1 VADPH
6 GYRPAPGA
14 IPESPGVYRFRDQ
27 RGRVIYVGKAKSLR
41 QRLNSYFADFAN
53 LHPRTQAM
61 LTTAAGVD
69 WTVVSTEVEAF
80 QLEYSWIKE
89 FDPRFNIRYRDDKSY
104 PYLAVTMGEEYPRV
118 MVMRGAKR
126 KGTRY
131 FGPYSHAWAIRDTV
145 DTLLRVFPVR
155 TCSAGVFKRSGQIG
169 RPCLL
174 GYIGKCSA
182 PCVKRISAEDH
193 RALAEDF
200 CDFMAGQT
208 ARFAIRLEAEM
219 KQAAKEEEFE
229 RAARLRDDLR
239 ALERAI
245 EKQAVVLGDGTD
257 ADVIALAQ
265 DQLEAAVQVFYV
277 RGGRV
282 RGQRGWVLDKVEEV
296 TTAGLVE
303 NFLGQVYGDALAD
316 AEAINAGMPR
326 EILVPELPPDPATMT
341 EWLAERRGGP
351 VSLRVPQRGDKKALL
366 DTVARNAAET
376 LALHKTRRASDLT
389 TRSKALN
396 EIQEGLGLDDAPLRI
411 ECYDVSNL
419 QGTHVVASMVVFE
432 DGLARKSE
440 YRRFAIKGL
449 DGTDDISAIHE
460 VILRRFRRYLAER
473 EKTGELDTLGD
484 PEAAEPPD
492 VSGQKKFA
500 YPPNLVVVDGGP
512 LQAAAAARAL
522 AELGIDDV
530 AVCGLAK
537 RLEEVW
543 LPGEEYPVILPRS
556 SEGLYLLQRVRD
568 EAHRFAIAYHRQKR
582 AKAATASA
590 LDDVPGLGP
599 ARRGTLIKHFGSVRK
614 LRAASVEE
622 IAAVPGIGPKLAATI
637 AAALG
642 SDHAVLP
649 GGTTPPVPPAVLP
662 GGTTP
667 PVPPAV
673 LPGGTTPPVPPAEDQ
688 HADG

>member
-6 GYRPAPGA
+6 GPGTYRPAPGE
-14 IPESPGVYRFRDQ
+14 IPESPGVYKFRDQ

-41 QRLNSYFADFAN
+41 QRLNSYFADFAS
-53 LHPRTQAM
+53 LHPRTQMM
-61 LTTAAGVD
+61 LTTAAGVE
-69 WTVVSTEVEAF
+69 WTVVGTEVEAL

-89 FDPRFNIRYRDDKSY
+89 FDPRFNIKYRDDKSY

-126 KGTRY
+126 KGTKY

-182 PCVKRISAEDH
+182 PCVKRISEEDH
-193 RALAEDF
+193 RRLAEDF

-208 ARFAIRLEAEM
+208 SRFAGRLEAEM

-257 ADVIALAQ
+257 CDVIALAE

-282 RGQRGWVLDKVEEV
+282 RGQRGWVLDKIEEV
-296 TTAGLVE
+296 TPAGLVE
-303 NFLGQVYGDALAD
+303 QFLGQVYAD
-316 AEAINAGMPR
+316 TAAGAEAVNAGIPR
-326 EILVPELPPDPATMT
+326 EVLVPELPPDPATMT
-341 EWLAERRGGP
+341 QWLAERRGGP
-351 VSLRVPQRGDKKALL
+351 VSLRVPRRGDKKALL
-366 DTVARNAAET
+366 ETVARNAGQS

-389 TRSKALN
+389 TRSKALG

-440 YRRFAIKGL
+440 YRRFAIKGT

-460 VILRRFRRYLAER
+460 VITRRFRRYLAER

-484 PEAAEPPD
+484 PDPEEEQDQGLLAERTE
-492 VSGQKKFA
+492 VTARKKFA

-512 LQAAAAARAL
+512 LQADAAARAL

-543 LPGEEYPVILPRS
+543 QPGEEYPVILPRS

-568 EAHRFAIAYHRQKR
+568 EAHRFAIAYHRHKR
-582 AKAATASA
+582 GKAATTSA

-599 ARRGTLIKHFGSVRK
+599 ARRKTLLKHFGSVRK
-614 LRAASVEE
+614 LSAASVEE
-622 IAAVPGIGPKLAATI
+622 IAAVPGIGPRLAATI
-637 AAALG
+637 SAALG
-642 SDHAVLP
+642 SNQAGP
-649 GGTTPPVPPAVLP
+649 
-662 GGTTP
+662 
-667 PVPPAV
+667 
-673 LPGGTTPPVPPAEDQ
+673 DQ
-688 HADG
+688 AGEQA

>member
-1 VADPH
+1 MSD
-6 GYRPAPGA
+6 
-14 IPESPGVYRFRDQ
+14 
-27 RGRVIYVGKAKSLR
+27 
-41 QRLNSYFADFAN
+41 
-53 LHPRTQAM
+53 
-61 LTTAAGVD
+61 
-69 WTVVSTEVEAF
+69 
-80 QLEYSWIKE
+80 
-89 FDPRFNIRYRDDKSY
+89 
-104 PYLAVTMGEEYPRV
+104 EYPRV

-182 PCVKRISAEDH
+182 PCVKRISADEH
-193 RALAEDF
+193 RRLAEDF

-208 ARFAIRLEAEM
+208 SRFASRLEAEM
-219 KQAAKEEEFE
+219 KQAAREEEFE

-257 ADVIALAQ
+257 CDVIALAE

-282 RGQRGWVLDKVEEV
+282 RGQRGWVLDKIEEV
-296 TTAGLVE
+296 TPAGLVE
-303 NFLGQVYGDALAD
+303 QFLGQVYAD
-316 AEAINAGMPR
+316 SPAGAEAINAGIPR
-326 EILVPELPPDPATMT
+326 EVLVPELPPDPDTMSQ
-341 EWLAERRGGP
+341 WLAERRGGP
-351 VSLRVPQRGDKKALL
+351 VSLRVPRRGDKKALL
-366 DTVARNAAET
+366 ETVARNAGES

-396 EIQEGLGLDDAPLRI
+396 EIQEALGLDDAPLRI

-440 YRRFAIKGL
+440 YRRFAIKGH
-449 DGTDDISAIHE
+449 DGTDDISSIHE
-460 VILRRFRRYLAER
+460 VITRRFRRYLAER

-484 PEAAEPPD
+484 PEAGEDSDDGAERAD
-492 VSGQKKFA
+492 VTAQKKFS

-512 LQAAAAARAL
+512 LQAEAAARAL

-543 LPGEEYPVILPRS
+543 IPGEEYPVILPRS

-568 EAHRFAIAYHRQKR
+568 EAHRFAIAYHRAKR
-582 AKAATASA
+582 GKAATTSA

-599 ARRGTLIKHFGSVRK
+599 ARRKALLKQFGSVRK
-614 LRAASVEE
+614 LRAASIEE
-622 IAAVPGIGPKLAATI
+622 IAAVPGIGTRLAATI
-637 AAALG
+637 SAALG
-642 SDHAVLP
+642 ANHVGENDEN
-649 GGTTPPVPPAVLP
+649 G
-662 GGTTP
+662 
-667 PVPPAV
+667 
-673 LPGGTTPPVPPAEDQ
+673 
-688 HADG
+688 

>member
-1 VADPH
+1 MANPH
-6 GYRPAPGA
+6 GPGTYRPAPGE
-14 IPESPGVYRFRDQ
+14 IPESPGVYKFRDQ

-41 QRLNSYFADFAN
+41 QRLNSYFADFAS
-53 LHPRTQAM
+53 LHPRTQMM
-61 LTTAAGVD
+61 LTTAAGVE
-69 WTVVSTEVEAF
+69 WTVVSTEVEAL

-89 FDPRFNIRYRDDKSY
+89 FDPRFNVKYRDDKSY

-118 MVMRGAKR
+118 QVMRGAKR
-126 KGTRY
+126 KGTKY

-155 TCSAGVFKRSGQIG
+155 TCSAGVFKRSAQIG

-182 PCVKRISAEDH
+182 PCVKRISAEEH
-193 RALAEDF
+193 RALAQDF

-208 ARFAIRLEAEM
+208 SRFASRLEADM
-219 KQAAKEEEFE
+219 IQAAREEEYE

-257 ADVIALAQ
+257 CDVIALAE

-296 TTAGLVE
+296 TSASLVE
-303 NFLGQVYGDALAD
+303 QFLGQVYADTPAD
-316 AEAINAGMPR
+316 AEAVNAGIPR
-326 EILVPELPPDPATMT
+326 EVLVPELPPDPATMSQ
-341 EWLAERRGGP
+341 WLAERRGGP
-351 VSLRVPQRGDKKALL
+351 VILRVPQRGDKKALL
-366 DTVARNAAET
+366 ETVARNAGET
-376 LALHKTRRASDLT
+376 LTLHKTRRASDLT
-389 TRSKALN
+389 TRSKALS
-396 EIQEGLGLDDAPLRI
+396 EIQEALGLDDAPLRI

-449 DGTDDISAIHE
+449 DGTDDISAIFE
-460 VILRRFRRYLAER
+460 VITRRFRRYLAER
-473 EKTGELDTLGD
+473 EKTGELDILGD
-484 PEAAEPPD
+484 PDPDENQDQDLSTERTEVTAA
-492 VSGQKKFA
+492 KKFA

-512 LQAAAAARAL
+512 LQAEAAARAL
-522 AELGIDDV
+522 AELAIDDI

-543 LPGEEYPVILPRS
+543 QPGEEYPVILPRS

-568 EAHRFAIAYHRQKR
+568 EAHRFAITYHRAKR
-582 AKAATASA
+582 SKAATTSV

-599 ARRGTLIKHFGSVRK
+599 ARRKTLLKHFGSVRK
-614 LRAASVEE
+614 LSAASVEE
-622 IAAVPGIGPKLAATI
+622 IAAVPGIGPRLAATVS
-637 AAALG
+637 AALG
-642 SDHAVLP
+642 SNRA
-649 GGTTPPVPPAVLP
+649 GEQA
-662 GGTTP
+662 
-667 PVPPAV
+667 
-673 LPGGTTPPVPPAEDQ
+673 
-688 HADG
+688 

>member
-1 VADPH
+1 MADPR
-6 GYRPAPGA
+6 GPEAYRPAPGE

-41 QRLNSYFADFAN
+41 QRLNSYFADFAS
-53 LHPRTQAM
+53 LHPRTQMM
-61 LTTAAGVD
+61 LTTAAGVE
-69 WTVVSTEVEAF
+69 WTVVGTEVEAL

-89 FDPRFNIRYRDDKSY
+89 FDPRFNIKYRDDKSY

-182 PCVKRISAEDH
+182 PCVKRISAEEH
-193 RALAEDF
+193 RRLAEDF

-208 ARFAIRLEAEM
+208 SRFASRLEAEM
-219 KQAAKEEEFE
+219 KQAAREEEFE

-257 ADVIALAQ
+257 CDVIALAE

-282 RGQRGWVLDKVEEV
+282 RGQRGWVLDKIEEV
-296 TTAGLVE
+296 TPAGLVE
-303 NFLGQVYGDALAD
+303 QFLGQVYAD
-316 AEAINAGMPR
+316 SPAGAEAVNAGIPR
-326 EILVPELPPDPATMT
+326 EVLVPELPPDPATMT
-341 EWLAERRGGP
+341 QWLSERRGGP
-351 VSLRVPQRGDKKALL
+351 VSLRVPRRGDKKALL
-366 DTVARNAAET
+366 ETVARNAGES

-389 TRSKALN
+389 TRSKALS
-396 EIQEGLGLDDAPLRI
+396 EIQEALGLDDAPLRI

-440 YRRFAIKGL
+440 YRRFAIKGT
-449 DGTDDISAIHE
+449 DGTDDISSIHE
-460 VILRRFRRYLAER
+460 VITRRFRRYLAER

-484 PEAAEPPD
+484 PEAGDEQDLEAERTE
-492 VSGQKKFA
+492 VTAQKKFS

-512 LQAAAAARAL
+512 LQAEAAARAL

-568 EAHRFAIAYHRQKR
+568 EAHRFAIAYHRAKR
-582 AKAATASA
+582 GKAATASA

-599 ARRGTLIKHFGSVRK
+599 ARRKALVKHFGSVRK
-614 LRAASVEE
+614 LSAASIEE
-622 IAAVPGIGPKLAATI
+622 IAAVPGIGARLAATI
-637 AAALG
+637 SGALDANHLREHDENG
-642 SDHAVLP
+642 
-649 GGTTPPVPPAVLP
+649 
-662 GGTTP
+662 
-667 PVPPAV
+667 
-673 LPGGTTPPVPPAEDQ
+673 
-688 HADG
+688 

>member
-6 GYRPAPGA
+6 RYRPAPGE
-14 IPESPGVYRFRDQ
+14 IPEEPGVYRFRDE
-27 RGRVIYVGKAKSLR
+27 RRRVVYVGKAKSLR
-41 QRLNSYFADFAN
+41 QRLNQYFADFTA
-53 LHPRTQAM
+53 LHPRTQMM
-61 LTTAAGVD
+61 LTTAASVE
-69 WTVVSTEVEAF
+69 WTTVNTEVEAL

-89 FDPRFNIRYRDDKSY
+89 FDPRFNVKYRDDKSY

-118 MVMRGAKR
+118 MVLRGAKK

-131 FGPYSHAWAIRDTV
+131 FGPYSHAWAIRETV

-155 TCSAGVFKRSGQIG
+155 TCSAGVFKRAGQIG

-182 PCVKRISAEDH
+182 PCVGRVTEAEH
-193 RALAEDF
+193 RELAEDF

-208 ARFAIRLEAEM
+208 AKFTRKLTADMKAASGAE
-219 KQAAKEEEFE
+219 EYE
-229 RAARLRDDLR
+229 RAARLRDDIK
-239 ALERAI
+239 ALERAL

-257 ADVIALAQ
+257 CDVIALAE
-265 DQLEAAVQVFYV
+265 DPLEAAVQIFYV
-277 RGGRV
+277 RGGRI
-282 RGQRGWVLDKVEEV
+282 RGQRGWVLEKVEDV

-303 NFLGQVYGDALAD
+303 HFLGQFYGDLGSP
-316 AEAINAGMPR
+316 ESNGIPR
-326 EILVPELPPDPATMT
+326 EVLVPELPPDAEAMT
-341 EWLAERRGGP
+341 EWLTGRRGGP
-351 VSLRVPQRGDKKALL
+351 VALRVPQRGDKKTLAE
-366 DTVARNAAET
+366 TVARNATQA
-376 LALHKTRRASDLT
+376 LALHKLRRASDLT
-389 TRSKALN
+389 TRSKALH
-396 EIQEGLGLDDAPLRI
+396 EIMDALELDDAPLRI

-440 YRRFAIKGL
+440 YRRFSVRGT
-449 DGTDDISAIHE
+449 DGTDDISAIYE
-460 VILRRFRRYLAER
+460 VITRRFRRYLAER

-484 PEAAEPPD
+484 PEAGEDQDPEAERAD
-492 VSGQKKFA
+492 VTAPKKFA

-512 LQAAAAARAL
+512 LQAEAAGRAL

-568 EAHRFAIAYHRQKR
+568 EAHRFAITYHRVKR
-582 AKAATASA
+582 GKAATTSV

-599 ARRGTLIKHFGSVRK
+599 ARRKALLKQFGSVRK
-614 LRAASVEE
+614 LSSASIEE
-622 IAAVPGIGPKLAATI
+622 IAAVPGIGPRLAVTVS
-637 AAALG
+637 AALNTSKLG
-642 SDHAVLP
+642 TDSAGGGP
-649 GGTTPPVPPAVLP
+649 GGA
-662 GGTTP
+662 GQH
-667 PVPPAV
+667 
-673 LPGGTTPPVPPAEDQ
+673 ED
-688 HADG
+688 G